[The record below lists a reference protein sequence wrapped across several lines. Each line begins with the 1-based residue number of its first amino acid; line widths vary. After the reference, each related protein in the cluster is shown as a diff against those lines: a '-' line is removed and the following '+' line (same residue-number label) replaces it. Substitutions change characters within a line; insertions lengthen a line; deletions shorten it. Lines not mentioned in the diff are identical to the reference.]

1 MEHFRHIIE
10 TFLQMELGEDPETA
24 QVLQNVFTFI
34 KDQKEIRF
42 FVDGTH
48 HFGHQAASVNL
59 MKRLIDRTDYAG
71 RIRIVFAENLGL
83 PPNSTAY
90 KLAVL
95 LTGLDPRWIDTTV
108 LTYGP
113 CRHISFLRYED
124 RDHLVDEVPL
134 GFTGGADDMTI
145 NFARELKVSH
155 FLRLQPYLWDDEAS
169 KKADPYYASSRLETP
184 QGQSFYMV
192 DAHPSFQTFPI
203 TYPTSLCAD
212 VSEQT
217 WNWYAT
223 TQDFD
228 QDLRISTRNARAV
241 YRAWDENS
249 VLALWP
255 LYGLHQFR
263 DQIAEMAMNILFVA
277 LSAQQTIRR
286 PIVACCFNKPTAIP
300 HFEALLTPF
309 AHDLVSG
316 NVELGA
322 FRTALKQEYA
332 RVQGSEDQLS
342 AERLDQFVGETARH
356 ARPWIE
362 RGSRITCLSG
372 YDSKCGTVDISSA
385 LETTMS
391 HATQHDIIMALLGP
405 VPADVYNSLYVRSA
419 LPGLFEG
426 QATSSLMV
434 SLGKAF
440 LQVSREDNE
449 IKDNYPAIV
458 GRSNYSGLASA
469 CWEAAFQ
476 LRSQRCLRYLQRDF
490 AADPRDYF
498 SRLSQISDFLIDTQN
513 PSSQLSSY
521 FTALGSYYRQDIHDK
536 FVLGLLALFTS
547 PLVDERNPSRSDHMN
562 DHP

>member
-1 MEHFRHIIE
+1 MEHFRHIVE
-10 TFLQMELGEDPETA
+10 TFLQMEMGEDPETTR
-24 QVLQNVFTFI
+24 VLQDVFSLI
-34 KDQKEIRF
+34 NDQKEIRF
-42 FVDGTH
+42 FIDGTH

-59 MKRLIDRTDYAG
+59 MRRLIDRTGYAG
-71 RIRIVFAENLGL
+71 RIRIIFAENLNL

-95 LTGLDPRWIDTTV
+95 LPGLDPRWIDTSV

-113 CRHISFLRYED
+113 CRHISFLPYGD
-124 RDHLVDEVPL
+124 RDRLRVEVPL
-134 GFTGGADDMTI
+134 GFTGGADDMSI
-145 NFARELKVSH
+145 NFARELKVAC

-169 KKADPYYASSRLETP
+169 KKADPHYASSRVETP
-184 QGQSFYMV
+184 QGQYFYMV
-192 DAHPSFQTFPI
+192 DAHSSFRNLPVTVP
-203 TYPTSLCAD
+203 PSLCAN

-217 WNWYAT
+217 WNWYST
-223 TQDFD
+223 IQDFD
-228 QDLRISTRNARAV
+228 QDLQISTRNARAV
-241 YRAWDENS
+241 CRAWEENS

-263 DQIAEMAMNILFVA
+263 DQIAEMAMNILFIAFSV
-277 LSAQQTIRR
+277 QQTLRR
-286 PIVACCFNKPTAIP
+286 PIMACFFNKPTAIP

-309 AHDLVSG
+309 AHDLASG
-316 NVELGA
+316 NVELST

-342 AERLDQFVGETARH
+342 AERLDQFVVETARH

-362 RGSRITCLSG
+362 RGSRITYLSG

-391 HATQHDIIMALLGP
+391 LATHHDIIMALLGP
-405 VPADVYNSLYVRSA
+405 VPADVYNAFYVRSA

-426 QATSSLMV
+426 QATSSLMI
-434 SLGKAF
+434 SSGKAF
-440 LQVSREDNE
+440 LQVSREDSG
-449 IKDNYPAIV
+449 ITDNYPATV
-458 GRSNYSGLASA
+458 GRSNYSELAST
-469 CWEAAFQ
+469 CREAAFQ
-476 LRSQRCLRYLQRDF
+476 LRSQRCLCYLQCDH

-498 SRLSQISDFLIDTQN
+498 SQLSQISEFLIDTQN
-513 PSSQLSSY
+513 PASRVSSY

-536 FVLGLLALFTS
+536 FVLGLLALLTS
-547 PLVDERNPSRSDHMN
+547 PLADAHDPSRSDHMN

>member
-1 MEHFRHIIE
+1 MEHFRHIVE
-10 TFLQMELGEDPETA
+10 TFQKMEAGQDPETTR
-24 QVLQNVFTFI
+24 VFQDVFALI

-42 FVDGTH
+42 FIDGTH

-59 MKRLIDRTDYAG
+59 MRRLIDRTGYAG
-71 RIRIVFAENLGL
+71 RIRIIFAENPSL

-95 LTGLDPRWIDTTV
+95 LPGLDPRWIDTSV
-108 LTYGP
+108 ITYGSCP
-113 CRHISFLRYED
+113 HISFLPYGYRD
-124 RDHLVDEVPL
+124 RLRGEVPL

-145 NFARELKVSH
+145 NFARELKVAC

-169 KKADPYYASSRLETP
+169 KNADPYYASSRIETAR
-184 QGQSFYMV
+184 GQFFYMV
-192 DAHPSFQTFPI
+192 DAHSSFRNFPVTFVPSL
-203 TYPTSLCAD
+203 SVGL
-212 VSEQT
+212 SEKT

-228 QDLRISTRNARAV
+228 QDLRTSTRNARAV
-241 YRAWDENS
+241 YRAWGKNS
-249 VLALWP
+249 DLAIWP

-263 DQIAEMAMNILFVA
+263 DQIAEMVMNILFIA
-277 LSAQQTIRR
+277 FSAQQTLRR

-309 AHDLVSG
+309 AHDLTSG
-316 NVELGA
+316 NVELST

-342 AERLDQFVGETARH
+342 AERLDYFVGETARY

-372 YDSKCGTVDISSA
+372 YDSTCSTVDISPA

-391 HATQHDIIMALLGP
+391 RATHHDVIMALLGP
-405 VPADVYNSLYVRSA
+405 VPADVYNAFYLRSA

-426 QATSSLMV
+426 QATSSLMI
-434 SLGKAF
+434 SSGKAF
-440 LQVSREDNE
+440 LQVSREDSG
-449 IKDNYPAIV
+449 ITDNYPATV
-458 GRSNYSGLASA
+458 GRANYSELAST
-469 CWEAAFQ
+469 CREAAFQ
-476 LRSQRCLRYLQRDF
+476 LRSQRCLHYLQCDHP
-490 AADPRDYF
+490 ADPRDYF
-498 SRLSQISDFLIDTQN
+498 RQLNQICEFLIDTQN
-513 PSSQLSSY
+513 PASRLSSY

-536 FVLGLLALFTS
+536 FALGLLALLTS
-547 PLVDERNPSRSDHMN
+547 PLADAHDPSSSDPMN
-562 DHP
+562 DQP